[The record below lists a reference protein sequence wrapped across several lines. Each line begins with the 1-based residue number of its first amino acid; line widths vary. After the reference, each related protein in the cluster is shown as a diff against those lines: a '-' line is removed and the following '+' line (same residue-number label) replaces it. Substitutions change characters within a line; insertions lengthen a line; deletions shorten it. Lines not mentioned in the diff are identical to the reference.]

1 MLRRNRFIAV
11 LIAPLI
17 LGCVIA
23 AAQDQAGST
32 PKEPPASS
40 PPPATQPP
48 APQTPAPQT
57 PAPQTPASKSPAPQT
72 PASKSPAPQGPAPP
86 APGVQTPG
94 APASGAPTPAPPAS
108 GAPTPADAGSAS
120 PSRRA
125 ELDTVYLMDVDG
137 RLVPYPGMTMDK
149 FRQIYLDSQAL
160 REQDQTPDFTIQS
173 LMATGRAYQDRV
185 ELNVKLSVVVRS
197 DGWVR
202 VPLRFGQAALRSLPG
217 NGLSGAPLITVS
229 EQTGQESTPGDPRDY
244 TLWLRGTGKEATEE
258 VNLSFMAPLSGVG
271 RERRMLLSVP
281 RATVS
286 ELKLVV
292 PMANAVAEVSNGA
305 ILETPVAL
313 DKDTTELTVRGLR
326 GDLELTWRSANG
338 SPSKVSPVLTSVGTI
353 VATVERRSVDF
364 EARLAVRAHGR
375 ELARMEV
382 RLPPGAVLS
391 EEVYEGYA
399 VEEKAV
405 PEDLETSE
413 GRVVEVRFSEP
424 LDDEELTEVRLRA
437 ACEAEASVDGQFVL
451 AGFEVLGAIR
461 QSGTVAVRARGEWD
475 VRYDVGLGA
484 EQVSDVPKDLQAE
497 DLIAVFRYYEQPFS
511 LAARVFPK
519 ETRVSVEPRYVI
531 SVEEKMAR
539 LDATLKYAVRG
550 KKAYRLTINMNGW
563 QLKQLGP
570 EQLVIAEECQVDES
584 GVLSIELEEGAM
596 VEFEL
601 RLQASRPIEPDKAP
615 ISLALPHP
623 VVNSLRGA
631 AVVVLPADNIDLRPD
646 AANMRGLQEQ
656 QVVPPMELP
665 QMQQEPLFYRSETG
679 EAVFAAMIRVRQQE
693 VSVETLAEVSIG
705 PDEAR
710 VRQRLN
716 YEVKYEPAT
725 SLAIQMPRELA
736 ESDRLEF
743 FVDGEAVA
751 TVADPQQES
760 GADDLVVRQIV
771 LPSAKLG
778 RFEVVAGF
786 SVAVPKLQPSASVLC
801 VVPLVMPAGGV
812 LVGNR
817 VSLTIRE
824 GVGVWCRESRWQE
837 IRNELDTGS
846 GQGGMLFSAETVQPR
861 IVFGV
866 HQEDPDTFG
875 NAVVHLAWVQ
885 TWMTE
890 RQRRDRVAYRF
901 VSDRRH
907 LTISLPEGADVGS
920 ARALLDG
927 QEVKF
932 DVSSERRVRVV
943 LPRWQEPGSHVL
955 EVYYHF
961 AEPRPPRGWM
971 LLDLPRVDDGI
982 WVRRTYWQLV
992 LPRSEHVIATP
1003 AGCAPEYEWG
1013 WSDAWWGRIPIKEQA
1028 DLEDWVG
1035 AVRDLPVPAATS
1047 RYLFSN
1053 FGLAEP
1059 RELCT
1064 ASRTWIVSAASGLV
1078 LLVGLLVIYVPVV
1091 RNPAFALILLVASV
1105 GAAATWPGP
1114 SLLFIQ
1120 AAGMGFVL
1128 SLLGA
1133 VLYRG
1138 VARQRWRMPRR
1149 EAPRLTLKEESVHA
1163 PPPESDSDVQRLT
1176 ATEVDADGAASR
1188 DG

>member
-17 LGCVIA
+17 LGCVNA

-40 PPPATQPP
+40 SPSAAQPPAAQPPATQPP
-48 APQTPAPQT
+48 APPA
-57 PAPQTPASKSPAPQT
+57 
-72 PASKSPAPQGPAPP
+72 
-86 APGVQTPG
+86 
-94 APASGAPTPAPPAS
+94 
-108 GAPTPADAGSAS
+108 PADAASAS
-120 PSRRA
+120 LSRRA

-197 DGWVR
+197 EGWVR

-217 NGLSGAPLITVS
+217 NGLSGAPVITVP

-244 TLWLRGTGKEATEE
+244 TLWLRGTGKETTEE

-286 ELKLVV
+286 ELKLIV

-313 DKDTTELTVRGLR
+313 DKDTTELTVRGIR

-353 VATVERRSVDF
+353 VATVERRRVDF

-391 EEVYEGYA
+391 EEVYEGYV

-405 PEDLETSE
+405 PEHLEASE

-424 LDDEELTEVRLRA
+424 LDDEELTEVRLR
-437 ACEAEASVDGQFVL
+437 GQFVL

-531 SVEEKMAR
+531 SVEENMAR

-550 KKAYRLTINMNGW
+550 KKAYRLTIEMNGW
-563 QLKQLGP
+563 QLQQLGP

-601 RLQASRPIEPDKAP
+601 RLQASRAIEPDKAS

-743 FVDGEAVA
+743 FVNGEAVA
-751 TVADPQQES
+751 AVAAPQQES
-760 GADDLVVRQIV
+760 GDDDLVVRQIV
-771 LPSAKLG
+771 LPAAKLG

-943 LPRWQEPGSHVL
+943 LPRWQEPGSHIL

-961 AEPRPPRGWM
+961 AEPRPPQGWM

-1013 WSDAWWGRIPIKEQA
+1013 WSDAWWGRIPIKEQS

-1053 FGLAEP
+1053 FGPAEP

-1078 LLVGLLVIYVPVV
+1078 LLAGLLVIYVPVV

-1149 EAPRLTLKEESVHA
+1149 EAPRLALEEESVHA
-1163 PPPESDSDVQRLT
+1163 PPPELDSDVQRLT